1 MLSQVCLSTCL
12 FTSISV
18 SLRCR
23 CTSAFPRV
31 SIGGACEN
39 SAGGRDK
46 LGVSE
51 RWATCHCV
59 REKGCV
65 VCVCVWAHDVAER
78 GGGGVSGGGCV
89 SLCVRESV
97 CGVCVCVCVCVCVER
112 GSI

>member
-51 RWATCHCV
+51 RGATCHCV

-65 VCVCVWAHDVAER
+65 ACVGGCVCACVCVCVC
-78 GGGGVSGGGCV
+78 VSG
-89 SLCVRESV
+89 
-97 CGVCVCVCVCVCVER
+97 CVCVCVCVCMCVCLR
-112 GSI
+112 GGIFALGYSRM